1 MAQLDDYLQR
11 KSNVLAARRVELEA
25 APDKALVSI
34 SATSRVAGNTGLR
47 PVQMGGH
54 SVLTD
59 SAPGL
64 AGHSLGPSSPEMVLG
79 ALASCLVHTYLLQAA
94 LLGIAL
100 DEVDVEVSGGL
111 DMTRVVG
118 LASDKTVALEELK
131 FSPTVRTPAS
141 AADVERL
148 HKAVEETCAVLNTL
162 RQPMTVERA

>member
-1 MAQLDDYLQR
+1 MAQLDDYLHR
-11 KSNVLAARRVELEA
+11 KSDVLAARRVELEA
-25 APDKALVSI
+25 APDKAFVAI

-54 SVLTD
+54 NVLTD

-64 AGHSLGPSSPEMVLG
+64 AGHSLGPSSPELVLG

-118 LASDKTVALEELK
+118 LPADKIVALEELK
-131 FSPTVRTPAS
+131 FRPTVRTSAS